1 MTQTWEQKLNLK
13 PGWHIGVDR
22 APEEVLA
29 VLKRDLPGCTSADG
43 FSGEEECAI
52 LFLRNLA
59 DVHSLLPPFFA
70 RAADT
75 PVIWLAYP
83 KGSSGV
89 STDINRDILWKEIAP
104 MGWHPVR
111 QVALDEV
118 WSMLRFKANTVEG

>member
-13 PGWHIGVDR
+13 PGWRISVER
-22 APEEVLA
+22 APEEVLEG
-29 VLKRDLPGCTSADG
+29 LKRDLPGYTIAAG

-52 LFLRNLA
+52 LFLRSLPE
-59 DVHSLLPPFFA
+59 VHSLLPPFFA
-70 RAADT
+70 CAADT

-118 WSMLRFKANTVEG
+118 WSVLRFKPNTLEG